1 MVNCKEMKPLFY
13 NIALT
18 ICSAILLTLSFP
30 KNDMWILAWVGL
42 IPLFF
47 IVRNNNS
54 KWSFLWCWFSGTL
67 FYTFTTNWITQ
78 TMNQYGGMSLWL
90 SFIVLLLL
98 SIYLGLYTGLFGYL
112 SKYISEKTSIPLSAA
127 APFVW
132 VSLEFLRAHLLS
144 GFPWA
149 SLGYSQYKF
158 LHIIQIADI
167 TGVYGVSFLIVAVNA
182 VLFWIFLLRTEKV
195 LSNRLRIISISS
207 ITFLFVLSLCY
218 GYYRLSKDYDSND
231 NELNIAVIQGNIPQ
245 HLKWNRSFQRK
256 TIDTYKRLT
265 NEAAGHGSDLVVWPE
280 TAAPFYFQEYSQY
293 REEVLDIAADGNTYL
308 LFGNPSY
315 KLTDDIKPKMLN
327 SAYLISP
334 YRDIMARYD
343 KIHLVP
349 FGEYVPFS
357 NILFFVEKLASGT
370 GDFSAGRDHIVMELP
385 ESKFGVVICYEVIF
399 PELVRKFILNG
410 ANFMVTITNDAW
422 FGKTSAP
429 YQHFTMAVFRSVE
442 NRIYFARAANT
453 GISGFI
459 SPKGKI
465 LQAGPIFEETVLIQ
479 KIFPSNTIS
488 FYTKNGDIFT
498 YGAIFITCLILVI
511 ASAKRPRNSSRR
523 GGL

>member
-1 MVNCKEMKPLFY
+1 MVNCKGMKPFLN
-13 NIALT
+13 NIVLT
-18 ICSAILLTLSFP
+18 VSSAILLTFAFP
-30 KNDMWILAWVGL
+30 QYDIWILAWAGL

-47 IVRNNNS
+47 VVSKNNM
-54 KWSFLWCWFSGTL
+54 KRVFLWCWFSGSL
-67 FYTFTTNWITQ
+67 FFFLTINWITQ
-78 TMNQYGGMSLWL
+78 TMTQFGGMPSWL
-90 SFIVLLLL
+90 SFMALLLL
-98 SIYLGLYTGLFGYL
+98 SVYLGAYTGLFGYL
-112 SKYISEKTSIPLSAA
+112 SRYISDKTSIPLPAA

-132 VSLEFLRAHLLS
+132 VSLEFFKAHLLS

-158 LHIIQIADI
+158 LQIIQIADI

-182 VLFWIFLLRTEKV
+182 GLFGIFTLRTEKG
-195 LSNRLRIISISS
+195 LIDRRRIVTISS
-207 ITFLFVLSLCY
+207 VTFLFVLSLCY
-218 GYYRLSKDYDSND
+218 GYYRLSSGYDSND
-231 NELNIAVIQGNIPQ
+231 RGLNIAVLQGNIPQ
-245 HLKWNRSFQRK
+245 HLKWSRSFQRK
-256 TIDTYKRLT
+256 TLDIYERLT
-265 NEAAGHGSDLVVWPE
+265 NEAAGHNPDLVVWPE
-280 TAAPFYFQEYSQY
+280 TAAPFFFQENSQY
-293 REEVLDIAADGNTYL
+293 REETLDIAAAGHTYL

-315 KLTDDIKPKMLN
+315 KLADDIKPQMLN

-334 YRDIMARYD
+334 YRDTLARYD